1 MPSNQ
6 GFVMTIKATDGTLVP
21 LYPTTIIDQVTDWNV
36 GEVYGPYVFELVASG
51 WGENSTQIFDLQ
63 DITEN
68 DIPICVKILEGAEEE
83 MKAQQQAYN
92 LIDPVQGVQSLNG
105 QIVFKV
111 TEVPQTDF
119 KVQISWSR

>member
-1 MPSNQ
+1 MA
-6 GFVMTIKATDGTLVP
+6 GALEVTLKEKTTSGDYVS
-21 LYPTTIIDQVTDWNV
+21 LYPQTHVSQVIDWIS
-36 GEVYGPYVFELVASG
+36 GEAYGPYVFELVASG
-51 WGENSTQIFDLQ
+51 WGENNTQIFDLQ

-68 DIPICVKILEGAEEE
+68 DVPICVKILAGAEEE

-92 LIDPVQGVQSLNG
+92 LVDPVQGVQSLNG